1 MVWSSLFI
9 GLFLGALVGALVM
22 HLWQRGKAAAVSAQ
36 FELQRQ
42 QDRGQLLMQVAE
54 KEQALRLG
62 LEQHERERLDLQ
74 QRLRDLV
81 STSEDSTHKLV
92 QLNGE
97 LATEQERSRGLTEK
111 LTEQKGELEKLNER
125 MTSEFKLIAN
135 QLLED
140 KGKQLNERQKETL
153 EGLLNPFK
161 ERITEFQKQVQEAYQ
176 NEGKERHLLK
186 SEVAKLVE
194 QNQQLSKDA
203 VSLTKALKGDSKTQ
217 GDWGEMVLEKLL
229 EGSGLVKGQEYS
241 MQESTTNADGSR
253 LRPDAVIFLPEGKHL
268 IIDAKV
274 SLTHYE
280 RFNAA
285 VDDAERTPL
294 MKLHVESLRAH
305 AKGLGDKDY
314 TKLYGVSSVDFVLMF
329 VPIEPAFLLAL
340 RERPEI
346 FQEAYDRQVVMVT
359 HSTLMATLRT
369 IHGIWKN
376 ERVAS
381 NHLEIA
387 DRAGKLYEKFVG
399 FTEDL
404 IKVGHQLKVA
414 KGSYDDAMNKLSD
427 RPGNLIRQ
435 VEMIKSLGA
444 KTNKGVN
451 PALVQRSLEEQAD
464 AKP

>member
-42 QDRGQLLMQVAE
+42 QNVGQLLMQVAE

-81 STSEDSTHKLV
+81 SSNDERTRELV

-97 LATEQERSRGLTEK
+97 LASEQQRSRGLTDK
-111 LTEQKGELEKLNER
+111 LNEQKGELEKLNER

-203 VSLTKALKGDSKTQ
+203 ISLTKALKGDSKTQ
-217 GDWGEMVLEKLL
+217 GDWGEMVLEKHAGRHRPR
-229 EGSGLVKGQEYS
+229 EGPGVQHAGQHHQRRRLPPAAGCGHPPAGRQAPDHRCQGL
-241 MQESTTNADGSR
+241 AH
-253 LRPDAVIFLPEGKHL
+253 A
-268 IIDAKV
+268 
-274 SLTHYE
+274 
-280 RFNAA
+280 
-285 VDDAERTPL
+285 
-294 MKLHVESLRAH
+294 LRA
-305 AKGLGDKDY
+305 L
-314 TKLYGVSSVDFVLMF
+314 
-329 VPIEPAFLLAL
+329 
-340 RERPEI
+340 
-346 FQEAYDRQVVMVT
+346 
-359 HSTLMATLRT
+359 
-369 IHGIWKN
+369 
-376 ERVAS
+376 
-381 NHLEIA
+381 
-387 DRAGKLYEKFVG
+387 
-399 FTEDL
+399 
-404 IKVGHQLKVA
+404 
-414 KGSYDDAMNKLSD
+414 
-427 RPGNLIRQ
+427 
-435 VEMIKSLGA
+435 
-444 KTNKGVN
+444 
-451 PALVQRSLEEQAD
+451 QRGRGR
-464 AKP
+464 

>member
-1 MVWSSLFI
+1 MVWMSLFV
-9 GLFLGALVGALVM
+9 GLLLGALVGVPVM
-22 HLWQRGKAAAVSAQ
+22 HLWQRGEAMATSAQ
-36 FELQRQ
+36 LELQRQ
-42 QDRGQLLMQVAE
+42 QERGQLLMQVAE
-54 KEQALRLG
+54 KEQAFRLG
-62 LEQHERERLDLQ
+62 TEQHERERQDLQ
-74 QRLRDLV
+74 QRLKDLV
-81 STSEDSTHKLV
+81 TSSEEGTCKLV
-92 QLNGE
+92 QLNGQ
-97 LATEQERSRGLTEK
+97 LATEQLRSRGLTEK
-111 LTEQKGELEKLNER
+111 LTEQKGELEKFNER

-140 KGKQLNERQKETL
+140 EGKQLNERRKETL

-186 SEVAKLVE
+186 SEVVKLVE
-194 QNQQLSKDA
+194 QNQRLSQDA
-203 VSLTKALKGDSKTQ
+203 INLTKALKGDSKTQ
-217 GDWGEMVLEKLL
+217 GDRGEMVLEKLL
-229 EGSGLVKGQEYS
+229 EGSGLMKGQEYS
-241 MQESTTNADGSR
+241 MQESTTNSDSLR

-274 SLTHYE
+274 SLTHYW
-280 RFNAA
+280 RSNAA
-285 VDDAERTPL
+285 VDDAERAPL

-305 AKGLGDKDY
+305 AKSLGDKDY
-314 TKLYGVSSVDFVLMF
+314 TKLYGVSSVGFVLMF

-359 HSTLMATLRT
+359 HSTLMATLRN

-376 ERVAS
+376 ERAAG
-381 NHLEIA
+381 NHVEIA

-399 FTEDL
+399 STEDL

-414 KGSYDDAMNKLSD
+414 KSSYDDAMNKLSEG
-427 RPGNLIRQ
+427 PGNLIRQ

-444 KTNKGVN
+444 KTNKAVD
-451 PALVQRSLEEQAD
+451 PALLQRSLEEQAD
-464 AKP
+464 ATP

>member
-9 GLFLGALVGALVM
+9 GLFLGALFGALVL
-22 HLWQRGKAAAVSAQ
+22 HLWQRGKASAVSAQ

-42 QDRGQLLMQVAE
+42 QERGQLLMQVAE

-62 LEQHERERLDLQ
+62 LEQHERERQDLQ

-81 STSEDSTHKLV
+81 ATSEERTRELV
-92 QLNGE
+92 QLNGD
-97 LATEQERSRGLTEK
+97 LASEQQRSRGLADK

-203 VSLTKALKGDSKTQ
+203 ISLTKALKGDSKTQ

-280 RFNAA
+280 RFNVA
-285 VDDAERTPL
+285 VDDAERDRL

-369 IHGIWKN
+369 IHGLWKH
-376 ERVAS
+376 ERIAS
-381 NHLEIA
+381 NHLAIA
-387 DRAGKLYEKFVG
+387 ERAGALYDKFEG
-399 FTEDL
+399 FTKDL
-404 IKVGHQLKVA
+404 GQIGKQLIA
-414 KGSYDDAMNKLSD
+414 AQESYDEAVKKLSTG
-427 RPGNLIRQ
+427 PGNLVRQ
-435 VEMIKSLGA
+435 VEMLKELGA
-444 KTNKGVN
+444 KTNKN
-451 PALVQRSLEEQAD
+451 LHPKLLQRSLEDSTEVE
-464 AKP
+464 P